1 MIWQCMC
8 VLKYKNQFE
17 YFVWHFASYFLTKNE
32 FEVFF
37 LFLIHRLLEK
47 RWYQSIIHSTF
58 LININGKSSFALC
71 SDTQFILYIYLLQ
84 RRNLIF
90 DFSECVNGKYG
101 LSCENNCNHCQQD
114 TQCHNVNGSCLQGCS
129 PGYIGPFCNISKWL
143 YIIHFYE

>member
-1 MIWQCMC
+1 MNILFGTLPRTFW
-8 VLKYKNQFE
+8 LKMN
-17 YFVWHFASYFLTKNE
+17 LRC
-32 FEVFF
+32 FF